1 MNETERHQVCGVLA
15 LEEVK
20 RFIFEIFVRLGIDVQ
35 CFPRPCSEMTKRMS
49 RVGCSS
55 FNLKRKIRMYRV
67 SQKNALLCFLAIT
80 PLWKGLEIKVGGVL
94 KNSENSLS
102 DRHQN
107 FSI

>member
-15 LEEVK
+15 LEEVE
-20 RFIFEIFVRLGIDVQ
+20 RFIFEIFVGLGIYVQ

-67 SQKNALLCFLAIT
+67 SQKNALLCFFGYNST
-80 PLWKGLEIKVGGVL
+80 LERVRNKSRGCF
-94 KNSENSLS
+94 KKF
-102 DRHQN
+102 RK
-107 FSI
+107 FSIR